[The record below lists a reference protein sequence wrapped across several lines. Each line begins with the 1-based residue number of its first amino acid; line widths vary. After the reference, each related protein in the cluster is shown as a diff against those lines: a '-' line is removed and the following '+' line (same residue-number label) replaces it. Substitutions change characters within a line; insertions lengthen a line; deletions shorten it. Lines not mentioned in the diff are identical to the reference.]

1 MVNKKDIVS
10 YLETLGYYQTFNP
23 FEVSNVDNKVYFFDK
38 KTSKYYFYNP
48 FTKQV
53 FKLSHYVSF
62 ETETKIRE
70 TKLNIS
76 NEKSIESI
84 INEFIK

>member
-38 KTSKYYFYNP
+38 KTSKYYFYNS
-48 FTKQV
+48 FTKRV
-53 FKLSHYVSF
+53 LKLSHYVSL